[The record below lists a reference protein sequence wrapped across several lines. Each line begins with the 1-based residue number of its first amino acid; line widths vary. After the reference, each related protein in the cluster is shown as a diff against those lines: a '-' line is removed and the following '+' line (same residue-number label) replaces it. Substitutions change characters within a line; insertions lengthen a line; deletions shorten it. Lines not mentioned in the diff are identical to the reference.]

1 MENKSDKLGTM
12 PEGKLLFT
20 MSLPI
25 IISMLVQAIYNI
37 VDSIFVSRI
46 SEEALTAVSISFP
59 MQNIIIGVG
68 VGIGVGVT
76 ALLGRFL
83 GMKDTGRIEQTA
95 LHGLFMCL
103 IAGII
108 FVAVGLFLVRPF
120 IFSQTD
126 SAQVRTYGVEY
137 LRIVCIFSF
146 GVFVQIFMEKILQ
159 STGLTIYTMITQLSG
174 AIINLILDPILI
186 FGLFGFPRLEVKG
199 AAIATIIGQIS
210 GALIGYFINKSKN
223 PEINLTFSDFKYSGE
238 LFREIFRIG
247 FPAMLMNSIGS
258 LTVYMMNLI
267 LKGFGQAAVTAYGI
281 LFKLQSFVFMPIF
294 GISNTM
300 VAIVSYNYGA
310 RLKDRIKKSTRIANI
325 AATCMV
331 LFGASLMILFPTELL
346 RMFKASDNL
355 LKIGVPMLRI
365 VSISYIPVGFSIV
378 AVSIFQSLGNS
389 KIAIAEPL
397 LRQIVVLVPLAYAF
411 SLTGNINL
419 IWLSFIFAEGI
430 AAILCVVYLK
440 KDFREKIDVL

>member
-1 MENKSDKLGTM
+1 MENKSEKLGTM

-59 MQNIIIGVG
+59 IQNIIIGVG
-68 VGIGVGVT
+68 VGIGVGVA

-83 GMKDTGRIEQTA
+83 GMKDEERTEQTA

-103 IAGII
+103 IAGAI
-108 FVAVGLFLVRPF
+108 FVLVGLFLVRPF
-120 IFSQTD
+120 IFSQTN
-126 SAQVRTYGVEY
+126 SSQVRTYGVEY
-137 LRIVCIFSF
+137 LRIICIFSF

-159 STGLTIYTMITQLSG
+159 STGLTVYTMITQLSG
-174 AIINLILDPILI
+174 AVINLILDPILI

-199 AAIATIIGQIS
+199 AAIATVIGQIS
-210 GALIGYFINKSKN
+210 GAMIGYFINRSKN
-223 PEINLTFSDFKYSGE
+223 PEINLTIPDFKYSGE

-267 LKGFGQAAVTAYGI
+267 LKGFGQSAVAAYGI

-310 RLKDRIKKSTRIANI
+310 KLKERIKKSTKIANI
-325 AATCMV
+325 AATAMV
-331 LFGASLMILFPTELL
+331 VFGASLMLMFPEQLL

-365 VSISYIPVGFSIV
+365 VSLSYIPVGFSIV

-419 IWLSFIFAEGI
+419 IWLSFIFAEAI
-430 AAILCVVYLK
+430 SFILCVIYLK